1 MSTKDVFRKSLPYYM
16 ERARMN
22 QADLAKAIGMSESSV
37 SLWLSGG
44 AFPRI
49 NTIQKIAD
57 ALGCKTDDLITEKH
71 HPDGRTMLDFVS
83 MTRSIDPSLVDA
95 LRRDT
100 ASPTPEEDAKMSL
113 LWRSASLQAKRAAIA
128 VLESMKEVNVK

>member
-22 QADLAKAIGMSESSV
+22 QADLAKAISMSESSV

-44 AFPRI
+44 SFPRI

-71 HPDGRTMLDFVS
+71 HPDGRAMLNFVS
-83 MTRSIDPSLVDA
+83 LTRSIDPSVVDA

-100 ASPTPEEDAKMSL
+100 AQPTPEEDAKMSL

>member
-71 HPDGRTMLDFVS
+71 HPDGRKMLDFIS
-83 MTRSIDPSLVDA
+83 LTRSFDPSLIDA

-100 ASPTPEEDAKMSL
+100 APPTPEEDAKMSL

-128 VLESMKEVNVK
+128 VLESMKEVKVK